1 LKLILTV
8 GESAALILLE
18 VLTRLAEEP
27 ELAQL
32 GLDLLLPGVLT
43 CFRGAERLSTIE
55 LEVDLTTSGRVEIF
69 IVAAAL
75 VLRIVHTVIS
85 LGGADSAQSAR

>member
-43 CFRGAERLSTIE
+43 CF
-55 LEVDLTTSGRVEIF
+55 
-69 IVAAAL
+69 
-75 VLRIVHTVIS
+75 
-85 LGGADSAQSAR
+85 